1 LIESFCCSLVGRFV
15 LHAAVQKSLPI
26 FLRMAQNGDF
36 CMVKPGLYALLTLL
50 TCLLAVVAGR
60 AQAPGPAYDTR
71 QPAEVEDSFLEASGA
86 QAHFETNNKMS
97 QSAYA
102 VLARDQIV
110 SVPHFASSFAF
121 QGRTFSFTV
130 VGQAPQKAQTTRIP
144 TQIIPISLYFEG
156 YADEQGNPIVL
167 DLTPRIP
174 AVLNSPN
181 FRAASYATGYTQFAD
196 AVQRAQFFH
205 VMSPEWHTLLDKPK
219 VLRTVN
225 IDVPRGSATL
235 YRMRSSGAVFAVV
248 DEGFFISQL
257 NTIIQFEELDVA
269 SLPLALTANIFLAP
283 KAEIRRCCVLGFH
296 TSFDAGENGNQ
307 QLVQTFVWASWIDSG
322 IFGGTVADVTAI
334 SHEISEWLNDPF
346 SSNIVPEWQFPNSG
360 AGCQS
365 NLETGD
371 PMSTF
376 PNAGFPVII
385 DGFTYHPQNETLLQW
400 FQRKTPSDAV
410 DKAYSFPDETLLT
423 SPAQPCAH

>member
-1 LIESFCCSLVGRFV
+1 
-15 LHAAVQKSLPI
+15 
-26 FLRMAQNGDF
+26 MAENGDF
-36 CMVKPGLYALLTLL
+36 CMVKPASYSRFALL
-50 TCLLAVVAGR
+50 TCLLAAAVGR
-60 AQAPGPAYDTR
+60 AQGPGSASDTR
-71 QPAEVEDSFLEASGA
+71 PPAEVEDSFLQASGA
-86 QAHFETNNKMS
+86 QVHFEASNKMS
-97 QSAYA
+97 ESAYA
-102 VLARDQIV
+102 VLARDRIG

-121 QGRTFSFTV
+121 QGKTFSFTV
-130 VGQAPQKAQTTRIP
+130 VGQAPQEGQTTRIA

-156 YADEQGNPIVL
+156 YADEQGNPMVL
-167 DLTPRIP
+167 DITPRIP

-181 FRAASYATGYTQFAD
+181 FRVASYATGYTQFAD

-205 VMSPEWHTLLDKPK
+205 VMSPEWHTLLDQPR

-235 YRMRSSGAVFAVV
+235 YRMRSSGVVFAVV
-248 DEGFFISQL
+248 DEGFLISQL
-257 NTIIQFEELDVA
+257 NTIIQFEELDVS
-269 SLPLALTANIFLAP
+269 SLPVALTANIFLAP

-296 TSFDAGENGNQ
+296 TSFDAGESEHQ

-346 SSNIVPEWQFPNSG
+346 SSNIVPEWQFPHSG
-360 AGCQS
+360 TSCQN

-371 PMSTF
+371 PMSAF
-376 PNAGFPVII
+376 PHAGFPVII

-400 FQRKTPSDAV
+400 FQRKTPSDAI